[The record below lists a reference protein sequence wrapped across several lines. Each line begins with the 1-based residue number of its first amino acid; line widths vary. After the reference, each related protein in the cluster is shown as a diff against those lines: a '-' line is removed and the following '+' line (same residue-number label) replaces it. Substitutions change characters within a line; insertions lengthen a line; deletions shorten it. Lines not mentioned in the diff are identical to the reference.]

1 MNKLRIIQT
10 KTPVLAS
17 ALLLAVLGVVALSF
31 GSEAFSAEEPTATP
45 TAVLQADPS
54 KVPAPLRDVGIEE
67 HLGAKLNFDGLEF
80 VDDRGESV
88 QLSQYF
94 TGKKPVLINLV
105 YFECPMLCTLVLN
118 GIVESLKGLDLQV
131 GRDFSVVTVSID
143 PKDTPGLAAEK
154 KANYLAE
161 LGVAATSEAASGW
174 HFLTGKQP
182 AITGLASQLGF
193 KYKYDGRDEEFA
205 HPAVIFMAT
214 GEGVLSRYLYGAH
227 YAARD
232 MRFSIIEAS
241 LGKVGT
247 VMDRFLMFCF
257 HYDPAQRGY
266 VVHAIRVMQLSGLVT
281 LLVLG
286 TFLGSFWLRQRRKFL
301 YGKEQKSV

>member
-1 MNKLRIIQT
+1 MESQNPVNKLRTLQT
-10 KTPVLAS
+10 KIPVLAV
-17 ALLLAVLGVVALSF
+17 ALLFATANGFAWA
-31 GSEAFSAEEPTATP
+31 EAPASTP
-45 TAVLQADPS
+45 TAILQADSS
-54 KVPAPLRDVGIEE
+54 KVPAPLKDVGIEE
-67 HLGAKLNFDGLEF
+67 HLGAKLNFDGLDF
-80 VDDRGESV
+80 VDDQGKAV
-88 QLSQYF
+88 QFSQYF

-118 GIVESLKGLDLQV
+118 GVVESLKGLDLKV

-143 PKDTPGLAAEK
+143 PKDTSELAAQK
-154 KANYLAE
+154 KANYLTE
-161 LGVAATSEAASGW
+161 LGQADGAAEGW

-182 AITGLASQLGF
+182 AIANLASQLGF

-214 GEGVLSRYLYGAH
+214 GTGVLSRYLYGAH

-241 LGKVGT
+241 QGKVGT
-247 VMDRFLMFCF
+247 VIDRFLMFCF

-266 VVHAIRVMQLSGLVT
+266 VVHAIRVMQLSGIVT
-281 LLVLG
+281 LLILG

-301 YGKEQKSV
+301 YGKEQKAV